1 MRERLTDM
9 LRRLTF
15 LLVALLAA
23 GFVAGCGP
31 DKSDP
36 KVQRDLLKERLT
48 EARERIDNAETIN
61 LSLSAK
67 NMPDG
72 TSGLLSATGSGNH
85 YPAFKG
91 NVKVITGGATITA
104 EVVAVGSEFMAKPS
118 FAPIFLKLDP
128 ARYKA
133 PNPASLFET
142 SVGFSQILVQTK
154 GLKEGAKSRDGKEI
168 LTTIS
173 GILPGSVV
181 RAILPSADT
190 AASFPVTYRL
200 TEDNEL
206 RDASISG
213 PFYPG
218 VAEVTYDLAIT
229 TSSKPIT
236 ITLPQ

>member
-1 MRERLTDM
+1 M
-9 LRRLTF
+9 LPRRLHSLAF
-15 LLVALLAA
+15 LLVAFAAA
-23 GFVAGCGP
+23 GLLAGCGP

-48 EARERIDNAETIN
+48 EARAKIDEAETIN

-85 YPAFKG
+85 NPAFKG
-91 NVKVITGGATITA
+91 NVKVITGGATVTA
-104 EVVAVGSEFMAKPS
+104 EVVAVGSEVMAKPS
-118 FAPIFLKLDP
+118 FAPIFLKVDP
-128 ARYKA
+128 ASLKA
-133 PNPASLFET
+133 PNPAALFET
-142 SVGFSQILVQTK
+142 SVGFSQVLVETK
-154 GLKEGAKSRDGKEI
+154 GLKEAAKSRDGKDV
-168 LTTIS
+168 LTTITGS
-173 GILPGSVV
+173 LPGSVV

-190 AASFPVTYRL
+190 TASFPVTYRL

-218 VAEVTYDLAIT
+218 VADVTYDIAVT
-229 TSSKPIT
+229 TSSEPVSIA
-236 ITLPQ
+236 LPK

>member
-1 MRERLTDM
+1 M
-9 LRRLTF
+9 LPRRLQSLTV
-15 LLVALLAA
+15 LLVAAVA
-23 GFVAGCGP
+23 VGFLAGCGP

-48 EARERIDNAETIN
+48 EARANIDEAETIS

-85 YPAFKG
+85 SPAFKG
-91 NVKVITGGATITA
+91 NVKVVTGGATVTA
-104 EVVAVGSEFMAKPS
+104 EVVAVGSEVMAKPS
-118 FAPIFLKLDP
+118 FAPIFLKVDP
-128 ARYKA
+128 ASLKA
-133 PNPASLFET
+133 PNPAALFET
-142 SVGFSQILVQTK
+142 SVGFSQILVETK
-154 GLKEGAKSRDGKEI
+154 GLKEGAKSRDGKEV

-173 GILPGSVV
+173 GSLPGSVV

-218 VAEVTYDLAIT
+218 VADVTYDIAVT
-229 TSSKPIT
+229 TSSEPVS
-236 ITLPQ
+236 ITLPK

>member
-1 MRERLTDM
+1 MLSRRFHSLTI
-9 LRRLTF
+9 
-15 LLVALLAA
+15 LLASLLA
-23 GFVAGCGP
+23 VGFIAGCGP

-48 EARERIDNAETIN
+48 EAREKIDEAETIN

-67 NMPDG
+67 NLPDG

-85 YPAFKG
+85 NPAFKG
-91 NVKVITGGATITA
+91 TVKFITGGAAVTA
-104 EVVAVGSEFMAKPS
+104 EVVAVGSEVMAKPS
-118 FAPIFLKLDP
+118 FAPIFLKIDP
-128 ARYKA
+128 ASLKA
-133 PNPASLFET
+133 PNPAALFET
-142 SVGFSQILVQTK
+142 SVGFSQVLVETK
-154 GLKEGAKSRDGKEI
+154 GLKEGEKSRAGEEV
-168 LTTIS
+168 LTTIT
-173 GILPGSVV
+173 GRIPGSVV

-218 VAEVTYDLAIT
+218 VENVTYDIAVT
-229 TSSKPIT
+229 TSSEPVS
-236 ITLPQ
+236 ITLPK